1 MRHQYTPIFRDVLTS
16 RIWAAAAPTRA
27 VWLWFQ
33 LAADPEGFVSAT
45 TSGVAIGA
53 HVSESEARGAIELL
67 ESVDPDHDPDDVH
80 EGRVIHKVPRGWLV
94 LTLVRD
100 RERAKE
106 ESRKA
111 RNRRYMQRV
120 RAEQRAA
127 NDPEHAPAPEDT
139 SSHNQPEVS
148 PPKPIPKPKPISSG
162 GDPPKPPLAAQFVD
176 GSFVTTPAVVHRI
189 PPDWFLSPELV
200 AEAKAQGVADPAGRF
215 AELKRG
221 PVGGQ
226 RGIFPEDLLDYIR
239 AQFPKWRTWEET
251 DRAKAA
257 NAKPWQR
264 EIEQPQLTP
273 PPPPPPKVAG
283 MPQWVR
289 ESHMTF
295 AAMHGLDLKT
305 EAKAFAKSHHIPPRN
320 LRPTDAAEAFTH
332 YLLGRVTEAA

>member
-16 RIWAAAAPTRA
+16 RIWAAPVATRA

-53 HVSESEARGAIELL
+53 HVSESEARAALELL
-67 ESVDPDHDPDDVH
+67 ESADPDHDPDDVH

-139 SSHNQPEVS
+139 SSHNEPEVS
-148 PPKPIPKPKPISSG
+148 PPKPIPKPKPLSSEG
-162 GDPPKPPLAAQFVD
+162 QSPQPP
-176 GSFVTTPAVVHRI
+176 VTSTLPAVVHRI

-200 AEAKAQGVADPAGRF
+200 SEAKAVGVADPAARF

-239 AQFPKWRTWEET
+239 SQFPKWRTWEET

-257 NAKPWQR
+257 NAASKPWQR
-264 EIEQPQLTP
+264 EPEPP

-283 MPQWVR
+283 MPAWVR

-295 AAMHGLDLKT
+295 TAMHKLDLKT